1 MAISCYP
8 HSSME
13 QDFSEPKTFI
23 ERAIDRHPPIV
34 PPNTS
39 ALEAIAAMSNSRS
52 SYVLIATQ
60 HKVIGIFTERDV
72 VKITAN
78 KISLEGVPISQVMT
92 RQLITLN
99 IAEANDIF
107 SILALLRSS
116 QIRHLPI
123 TDEDEKVVGV
133 ITPQSLR
140 AILKP
145 SDLLQMRRVR
155 EIMTTEA
162 ISVTT
167 EVSVFEVAQQM
178 ATHRKSCIV
187 ICEQATRH
195 SSPCTERDEE
205 TEENLLL
212 EKKFKVNTANQPQK
226 PIGIITERDIVK
238 FKAKGLDIVET
249 PATAVMS
256 SPLVLAQL
264 NFTLWQANQIMQQ
277 HNIRRLVVV
286 DERGYLA
293 GIITQSTLLQA
304 LDPVEMYSTVQILQ
318 QTITETTQELK
329 QQVAQRKQ
337 VEEALR
343 DAKKYL
349 KAEVLKRTLE
359 LTLANAQLQQALNER
374 IEAEA
379 EVRRLNAFLEQRVQ
393 ERTAQLQASNQ
404 ELQQALSNLKSTQEE
419 LIQAEKMAALGQLIA
434 GIAHEINTPLGAI
447 RASISNIS
455 TALEKSIRQLPQ
467 LFEQL
472 DNNARCQLFNL
483 LETVRQNYQDFSFK
497 EERQFKRALKKE
509 LQAQGIEEV
518 DAIASTLIK
527 IGITQNIELL
537 IPLLRSSNYKLIL
550 DAASYWSVQQNN
562 VQNIIMAS
570 ERASKIVLALKSYAR
585 QENFGQMTEAKVTEG
600 IDLALTLYRN
610 QLKQGIEVIKN
621 YQDVPTILCY
631 PEGINQIWTNLIHNA
646 IQAMNGKG
654 KLKIDV
660 SERDNHIV
668 VQFTDSGCG
677 ITPEIKDKVFTPF
690 FTTKPHGEGSGLGLH
705 IARKIIDEHHGKIE
719 LESER
724 GRTTFRV
731 WLPIK

>member
-1 MAISCYP
+1 
-8 HSSME
+8 ME
-13 QDFSEPKTFI
+13 QDFCEPKNFI
-23 ERAIDRHPPIV
+23 ERAIDRYPPIV

-39 ALEAIAAMSNSRS
+39 TLEAIAAMSNSSS
-52 SYVLIATQ
+52 SYVLVGIQ
-60 HKVIGIFTERDV
+60 HKVLGIFTERDV

-78 KISLEGVPISQVMT
+78 KISLEGIPISQVMT

-162 ISVTT
+162 ISVST
-167 EVSVFEVAQQM
+167 EVSVFEVARQM

-187 ICEQATRH
+187 ICQQATTH
-195 SSPCTERDEE
+195 SSPSRQKGEE

-212 EKKFKVNTANQPQK
+212 ERKFKLNTANQPQK

-238 FKAKGLDIVET
+238 FKAKGLDIAQT

-277 HNIRRLVVV
+277 HSIRRLVVV

-329 QQVAQRKQ
+329 QEVAQRKQ

-472 DNNARCQLFNL
+472 DSGDRIQLFAL
-483 LETVRQNYQDFSFK
+483 LETVRQNPQDLSFK

-509 LQAQGIEEV
+509 LEAQGIEDA

-527 IGITQNIELL
+527 IGITQNVELF
-537 IPLLRSSNYKLIL
+537 IHLLHSPNYKLIL
-550 DAASYWSVQQNN
+550 EAASYWSVQQNN

-570 ERASKIVLALKSYAR
+570 ERASKIVLALKNYAR
-585 QENFGQMTEAKVTEG
+585 QENFGQMTKAKIAEG
-600 IDLALTLYRN
+600 IDIALTLYRN

-621 YQDVPTILCY
+621 YQDVPAILCY

-654 KLKIDV
+654 KLRIDV

-677 ITPEIKDKVFTPF
+677 IPPEIKDKIFTPF

-705 IARKIIDEHHGKIE
+705 ITHKIIDEHHGKIE
-719 LESER
+719 LESEP

>member
-1 MAISCYP
+1 
-8 HSSME
+8 ME
-13 QDFSEPKTFI
+13 QDFCEPKNFI

-39 ALEAIAAMSNSRS
+39 TLEAIAAMSNSRS
-52 SYVLIATQ
+52 SYVLVGIQ
-60 HKVIGIFTERDV
+60 HKVLGIFTERDV

-78 KISLEGVPISQVMT
+78 KISLEGIPISQVMT

-162 ISVTT
+162 IAVTT

-187 ICEQATRH
+187 ICEQGTPY
-195 SSPCTERDEE
+195 SSWSVERGEE

-212 EKKFKVNTANQPQK
+212 ERKFEVNTANQLQK

-238 FKAKGLDIVET
+238 FKAKGLDLAQT
-249 PATAVMS
+249 QAAAVMS

-277 HNIRRLVVV
+277 HSIRRLVVV
-286 DERGYLA
+286 DDRGYLA

-374 IEAEA
+374 IEAEE

-434 GIAHEINTPLGAI
+434 GIAHEINTPIGAI

-455 TALEKSIRQLPQ
+455 TSLEKSIRQLPQ

-472 DNNARCQLFNL
+472 DSNDRSQLFAL
-483 LETVRQNYQDFSFK
+483 LEIVRQNHQDFSFK
-497 EERQFKRALKKE
+497 EERQLKRALKKE
-509 LQAQGIEEV
+509 LETQGIEDA

-527 IGITQNIELL
+527 IGITQNVELF
-537 IPLLRSSNYKLIL
+537 IPFLRSRNYKLIL
-550 DAASYWSVQQNN
+550 EAASYWSVQQNN

-585 QENFGQMTEAKVTEG
+585 QENFGQMTKINVTEG
-600 IDLALTLYRN
+600 IDIALTLYRN

-654 KLKIDV
+654 ELRIDV

-668 VQFTDSGCG
+668 VQFTDYGCG
-677 ITPEIKDKVFTPF
+677 IPPEIKDKIFTPF

-719 LESER
+719 LESEP
-724 GRTTFRV
+724 GRTTFSV

>member
-1 MAISCYP
+1 
-8 HSSME
+8 ME

-472 DNNARCQLFNL
+472 DNNDRIQLFAL
-483 LETVRQNYQDFSFK
+483 LETVRQNPQDLSFK

-509 LQAQGIEEV
+509 LQAQGIEEA

-527 IGITQNIELL
+527 IGITQNIEII

-550 DAASYWSVQQNN
+550 EAASYWSVQQNN

-724 GRTTFRV
+724 GRTTFTV

>member
-1 MAISCYP
+1 
-8 HSSME
+8 ME